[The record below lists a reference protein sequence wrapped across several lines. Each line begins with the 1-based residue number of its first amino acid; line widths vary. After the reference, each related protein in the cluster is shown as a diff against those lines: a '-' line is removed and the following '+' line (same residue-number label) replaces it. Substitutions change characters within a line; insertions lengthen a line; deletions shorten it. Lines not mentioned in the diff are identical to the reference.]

1 MPDRKT
7 RIKVCGIRTRGSVN
21 AVSDGVDYVGFN
33 FWSKSRRFIAPSDA
47 GRLAG
52 GLPRHVRVVG
62 LFVNPRR
69 SEVDRVLEELA
80 VDILQFHG
88 DESPTFC
95 QSFGVP
101 YMKAIRLRDHSSVDA
116 IADFLPAPDGYILV
130 DTYVAGMVGGTGSPV
145 RLDLAAAAR
154 AQYPDARIFLAGG
167 LDTARVGRAIREI
180 QPYAVDVAS
189 SVERTAGDK
198 STAKVRAFVR
208 AVESAD
214 SEC

>member
-21 AVSDGVDYVGFN
+21 AVSDGVDYVGVN

-52 GLPRHVRVVG
+52 GLPRHIRVVG

-69 SEVDRVLEELA
+69 SEVDRVLDELA

-95 QSFGVP
+95 QSFGIP

-116 IADFLPAPDGYILV
+116 IADFLPSPDGYILV

-145 RLDLAAAAR
+145 RPGASFA
-154 AQYPDARIFLAGG
+154 
-167 LDTARVGRAIREI
+167 EI
-180 QPYAVDVAS
+180 
-189 SVERTAGDK
+189 
-198 STAKVRAFVR
+198 R
-208 AVESAD
+208 AVSASD
-214 SEC
+214 QAPVTYLRKRATPRFQPLSEREWGALVTTGELASG